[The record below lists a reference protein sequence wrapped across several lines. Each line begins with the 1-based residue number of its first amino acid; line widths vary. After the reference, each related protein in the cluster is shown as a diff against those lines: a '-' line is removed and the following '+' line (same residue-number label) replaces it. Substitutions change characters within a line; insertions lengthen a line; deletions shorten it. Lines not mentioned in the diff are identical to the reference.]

1 MKEIYQVLN
10 AAVGQE
16 MRISQ
21 IANNLSNVN
30 TPGFKKDGSV
40 FQSVLQAQLSGAS
53 TGTQSGS
60 AIPAGTS
67 WPSLPQT
74 YTDFSTGPMQQTGR
88 DLDIAIES
96 DAFLKVQG
104 RNGQTCYTRAGNL
117 ALNSEGK
124 LVTASGRSVLDDN
137 GRQITIDQ
145 ATTAGALTIT
155 TDGRIMS
162 GKAEI
167 GKLGLARF
175 DDTSRLV
182 KVGESLLEAPQDLA
196 AESVD
201 APGVRQGVIEGSN
214 VNPVD
219 EMVRMIQVQRMYE
232 AQQRVVKTFDEL
244 AEKRIDAM
252 Q

>member
-10 AAVGQE
+10 AAIGQE
-16 MRISQ
+16 MRMDQ
-21 IANNLSNVN
+21 IANNLANVN

-40 FQSVLQAQLSGAS
+40 FLSELQAQLGGAQA
-53 TGTQSGS
+53 TGQTGS

-67 WPSLPQT
+67 WPSLPHT
-74 YTDFSTGPMQQTGR
+74 YMDLSTGPMQQTGR

-96 DAFLKVQG
+96 NAFLKVQG

-117 ALNSEGK
+117 AVNSEGK
-124 LVTASGRSVLDDN
+124 LVTASGRLVLDDS

-145 ATTAGALTIT
+145 SAAGTIT
-155 TDGRIMS
+155 ITPEGRVMS
-162 GKAEI
+162 GTTEV
-167 GKLGLARF
+167 GKLGFARF
-175 DDTSRLV
+175 SDPSKLV
-182 KVGESLLEAPQDLA
+182 KAGESLLEAPEDLA

-201 APGVRQGVIEGSN
+201 EPGVRQGVLEGSN
-214 VNPVD
+214 VNPID
-219 EMVRMIQVQRMYE
+219 EMIRMIQVQRMYE
-232 AQQRVVKTFDEL
+232 AQQKVVRTFDEL